1 MSKMHKEDLHKNV
14 AKTSG
19 TDRKTVE
26 SVLAALVTEVKAA
39 LAAGLD
45 VNVEGLATLKVKDV
59 AAKAERQGFNPITK
73 APMTVAAKP
82 AHKKVSAKAGTGL
95 I

>member
-1 MSKMHKEDLHKNV
+1 MSKMHKDDLHKAV

-19 TDRKTVE
+19 QDRKTVE
-26 SVLAALVTEVKAA
+26 AVLTALVTEVKAA
-39 LAAGLD
+39 LAAGLA

-59 AAKAERQGFNPITK
+59 AAKPARQGFNPITK

-82 AHKKVSAKAGTGL
+82 AHKKVAAKAGTGL